1 MVLVINMMLETNK
14 GLFQP
19 SFKIFRQPL
28 TVLKVKA
35 KVKIKQKLRVQKLKR
50 IFLLK
55 MKSCHDYILFYVYQV
70 FLPLIA

>member
-35 KVKIKQKLRVQKLKR
+35 KSKNKTEIKGAEAKKNIPIKNEKL
-50 IFLLK
+50 
-55 MKSCHDYILFYVYQV
+55 
-70 FLPLIA
+70 P